1 MNEVVDFASCHI
13 DPAPLQ
19 IMEGTPLSNVS
30 PIHIVKYP
38 TLFAIFNR
46 MLPLSLSVQIH
57 NLFSLLSLQ
66 VVYVTSLGRLTGVVS
81 LKDLRRVIELVEKGG
96 VPCRSS
102 RAAASPSSLQVVAEE
117 EEDEQPL
124 KSDSTDV

>member
-46 MLPLSLSVQIH
+46 MLPLSLSICSDPQPILAPESPGCLRH
-57 NLFSLLSLQ
+57 
-66 VVYVTSLGRLTGVVS
+66 VTGKIDWSRLPQ
-81 LKDLRRVIELVEKGG
+81 R
-96 VPCRSS
+96 P
-102 RAAASPSSLQVVAEE
+102 EE
-117 EEDEQPL
+117 
-124 KSDSTDV
+124 SD